1 MNKEK
6 WMQWLKYIAAGCW
19 GIILGFGIDWA
30 INVAYAN
37 TPCDYDHKID
47 SEFTKTIQSTKNVK
61 RKVYPYIEDARKC
74 VMSMDIKIDNTWY
87 STNGMFTFSPDM
99 SENQACK
106 NAEQRAKEKII
117 RKISPEVLTSKTDMV
132 CKQEN
137 IEVVK
142 KVEKPKIIQNK
153 VPEIGTVISSEN
165 IVYSQPQVIYVQ
177 PRVIQNE
184 PIFPSWVPP
193 KNNRKVS
200 INFNIDLL
208 GLLNN

>member
-1 MNKEK
+1 MNKER
-6 WMQWLKYIAAGCW
+6 WTQWLKYIAAGCW
-19 GIILGFGIDWA
+19 GIILGFAIDWV
-30 INVAYAN
+30 INNAFAD
-37 TPCDYDHKID
+37 TPCNYDHKID

-74 VMSMDIKIDNTWY
+74 VMSMDIKIDNTWHN
-87 STNGMFTFSPDM
+87 THGMFTFGPDM
-99 SENQACK
+99 SENKACK

-117 RKISPEVLTSKTDMV
+117 RKVSPEVLTSKTDMV
-132 CKQEN
+132 CKQKN
-137 IEVVK
+137 VEVVK

-153 VPEIGTVISSEN
+153 VPPIGTVISSEN

-177 PRVIQNE
+177 PKVIQNE